1 MLRKPSKKEIIPGN
15 IVDILDG
22 EGNKKGKAKLIR
34 RNPSKYRQDNSQYI
48 KQEDDSRSDDSKC
61 RIWSFERWVVE
72 WVSHD
77 RLKGK
82 TDSVDVHY
90 FVKAAVHTSCG
101 YDPMNVYS
109 TSTGLRFVFIDVED
123 VIELDGEF
131 CGECV
136 GSLNKLWKSFKKPDI
151 ILYYHNQLK
160 AKENLNLYG
169 FKGNLG
175 GFIDPKEHTLEDG
188 IRDFLDINECED
200 YLILTNQ
207 EITIDPERTITTER
221 LTWKR

>member
-1 MLRKPSKKEIIPGN
+1 
-15 IVDILDG
+15 
-22 EGNKKGKAKLIR
+22 
-34 RNPSKYRQDNSQYI
+34 
-48 KQEDDSRSDDSKC
+48 
-61 RIWSFERWVVE
+61 
-72 WVSHD
+72 
-77 RLKGK
+77 
-82 TDSVDVHY
+82 
-90 FVKAAVHTSCG
+90 
-101 YDPMNVYS
+101 
-109 TSTGLRFVFIDVED
+109 
-123 VIELDGEF
+123 
-131 CGECV
+131 
-136 GSLNKLWKSFKKPDI
+136 LNKLWKSFKKPDI